1 MAKDFHETYIE
12 QEAAPPPERSTGL
25 VFAAVSA
32 ILGAVFW
39 RDTVVLA
46 VCAVLCLGFIIVSLA
61 APALLR
67 PLNLAWFRFSLL
79 LNKIV
84 NPVILG
90 LMFLAA
96 IVPFGLVMR
105 LFRDP
110 LRRKRTKGSTYWI
123 EVKPKTSETRSMT
136 NQF

>member
-1 MAKDFHETYIE
+1 MPRDFHETYIE
-12 QEAAPPPERSTGL
+12 PELAPPPERSTGF
-25 VFAAVSA
+25 VFAGVSA

-39 RDTVVLA
+39 RDTGVLA
-46 VCAVLCLGFIIVSLA
+46 VCAGLSAGFLLVSLT

-67 PLNLAWFRFSLL
+67 PLNLVWFRFSLL
-79 LNKIV
+79 LSRIV
-84 NPVILG
+84 NPIILG
-90 LMFLAA
+90 LMFVIA

-105 LFRDP
+105 AWHDP

-123 EVKPKTSETRSMT
+123 ERTGKSSKSDSMT